1 MADIPANTTSQAGF
15 EDGGNASLG
24 VLSGEL
30 ETIGDHDWI
39 RVDLLTNFTYEFI
52 STKERHGIAG

>member
-1 MADIPANTTSQAGF
+1 MADIPADITSKADF

-30 ETIGDHDWI
+30 ETLGDHD
-39 RVDLLTNFTYEFI
+39 
-52 STKERHGIAG
+52 